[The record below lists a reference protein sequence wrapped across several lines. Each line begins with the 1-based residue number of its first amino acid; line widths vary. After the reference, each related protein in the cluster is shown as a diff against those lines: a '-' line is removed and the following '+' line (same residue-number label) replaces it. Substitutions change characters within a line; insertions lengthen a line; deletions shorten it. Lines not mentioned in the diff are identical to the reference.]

1 MSHWQR
7 YAARW
12 SQIAP
17 PLRPTEDTVRFAQSI
32 VGDPQARVLL
42 LGVTPELADAFE
54 HVHAVDKSSQMI
66 ATVWPGDSAAKR
78 AVCADWLDMTEPA
91 SHFDAVVG
99 DGSLN
104 NILYPRE
111 LKTLYQNLARVMKPG
126 GRFACRLFERPARAI
141 TEDDLRK
148 TARGGS
154 GHGFHAFKWQLAM
167 HLAARVGANLPVA
180 LILQTFN
187 EMFGDRDALAA
198 ATGWPRAAI
207 DTIDVYR
214 GSPVVYAFPDR
225 EEFRSALP
233 DTFTQVKFVACGS
246 YDLAPLCPILTFVK
260 A

>member
-17 PLRPTEDTVRFAQSI
+17 PLRPTEETVRLMQSL
-32 VGDPQARVLL
+32 VGDARARVLL

-54 HVHAVDKSSQMI
+54 QVHAIDKSSQMV
-66 ATVWPGDSAAKR
+66 ANVWPGDTATKR
-78 AVCADWLDMTEPA
+78 AVIADWLDTTEPA

-104 NILYPRE
+104 CVTYPRE
-111 LKTLYQNLARVMKPG
+111 LKTLFQNLSRVMKPG
-126 GRFACRLFERPARAI
+126 ARFACRLFERPERAI

-148 TARGGS
+148 VARGGS
-154 GHGFHAFKWQLAM
+154 GHGFHAFKWLLAM
-167 HLAARVGANLPVA
+167 HLADRVGASLPVA
-180 LILQTFN
+180 LILQVFN
-187 EMFGDRDALAA
+187 EMFADRDALAA

-225 EEFRSALP
+225 AEFRAALP
-233 DTFTQVKFVACGS
+233 DAFTQVEFLACGS

>member
-7 YAARW
+7 YASRW

-17 PLRPTEDTVRFAQSI
+17 PLRPTEEIVRFTQSN
-32 VGDPQARVLL
+32 VGDAQARVLL

-54 HVHAVDKSSQMI
+54 HVHAIDKSSQMI
-66 ATVWPGDSAAKR
+66 ATVWPGDTATKR
-78 AVCADWLDMTEPA
+78 AVMADWLYTTEPA
-91 SHFDAVVG
+91 SHFDAAIG

-104 NILYPRE
+104 NVQFPRE
-111 LKTLYQNLARVMKPG
+111 IKTLMRNVARVMKPG
-126 GRFACRLFERPARAI
+126 GRFCCRLFERPERAI

-148 TARGGS
+148 VVQGGS
-154 GHGFHAFKWQLAM
+154 GHGFHAFKWQFAM

-180 LILQTFN
+180 LILQVFN
-187 EMFGDRDALAA
+187 DMFGDRDALAK
-198 ATGWPRAAI
+198 ATGWSRAAI

-225 EEFRSALP
+225 KEFRSALP
-233 DTFTQVKFVACGS
+233 DSVTDVKFAACGT
-246 YDLAPLCPILTFVK
+246 YDLAPLCPMLTFVR